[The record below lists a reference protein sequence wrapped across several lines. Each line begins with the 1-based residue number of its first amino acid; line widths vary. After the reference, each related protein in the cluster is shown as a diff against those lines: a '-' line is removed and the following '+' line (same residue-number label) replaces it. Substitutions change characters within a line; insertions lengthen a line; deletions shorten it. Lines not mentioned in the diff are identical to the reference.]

1 MKLNFCT
8 LFDAN
13 YLDKGIVLYN
23 SLEKLNI
30 PFEIYV
36 LPMDDKCSEI
46 LQIINKKYLTVID
59 YLDFLDDELKEIKGQ
74 RTRAEFCWTCTAKLI
89 KYALTKY
96 TLDNCTYVDADLYFY
111 SNPQI
116 LFKEMINSN
125 AKVQIV
131 KNNFRRYEAPLFE
144 KNAGRFCVEFNTFLN
159 DPEAIKVLD
168 SWVNDCITEC
178 SYGITEDVMG
188 DQKYLEKWP
197 LIYSCINITKN
208 QGAGVAPWNINKFVI
223 KKIDG
228 KYIVFDKESKEKWPL
243 VFYHYQN
250 ICFLEN
256 DVYYC
261 CDIENDNDVVR
272 ELYINYLLEIEQAK
286 RYLKEKFNVFNRIA
300 VHPAETEKET
310 KLKGNSNNNLLE
322 KIKQHGFF
330 ETIKRK
336 LYYYRYCFFNNKYK
350 KNRVALCIKL
360 EELINENNA
369 Q

>member
-1 MKLNFCT
+1 MSRGL
-8 LFDAN
+8 
-13 YLDKGIVLYN
+13 G
-23 SLEKLNI
+23 
-30 PFEIYV
+30 
-36 LPMDDKCSEI
+36 
-46 LQIINKKYLTVID
+46 
-59 YLDFLDDELKEIKGQ
+59 
-74 RTRAEFCWTCTAKLI
+74 
-89 KYALTKY
+89 
-96 TLDNCTYVDADLYFY
+96 
-111 SNPQI
+111 
-116 LFKEMINSN
+116 
-125 AKVQIV
+125 
-131 KNNFRRYEAPLFE
+131 
-144 KNAGRFCVEFNTFLN
+144 
-159 DPEAIKVLD
+159 
-168 SWVNDCITEC
+168 
-178 SYGITEDVMG
+178 DVYKR
-188 DQKYLEKWP
+188 Q
-197 LIYSCINITKN
+197 CINITKN

-300 VHPAETEKET
+300 VHPAEAEKET